1 MSPSLDLQVLDD
13 PAGACAAMLLG
24 PILGGGNVVLTGGH
38 TPGKAYGELAR
49 ALRAAGRDVSSATI
63 WFSDERCVAPSDE
76 LSNFRLVE
84 ETLLRPLAGLASP
97 EVVRMEG
104 ERGPDEAA
112 ELYEQALLAADALPF
127 DLVLL
132 GLGSDGH
139 IASLFPD
146 QATLSE
152 RSHSVVGV
160 DQAGLEP
167 HVPRVTLTLPV
178 LTGARQVVVLV
189 TGESKAEAV
198 AAAFGPRARPEPH
211 VPGSLLA
218 PLAQELTV
226 VLDSAAAAGL

>member
-1 MSPSLDLQVLDD
+1 MSPSVDLQVLDD

-24 PILGGGNVVLTGGH
+24 PILGGGDVVLTGGS

-49 ALRAAGRDVSSATI
+49 ALRAAGRDVSDARI
-63 WFSDERCVAPSDE
+63 WFSDERCVAPDDE

-84 ETLLRPLAGLASP
+84 NTLLRPLAGISAP

-112 ELYEQALLAADALPF
+112 ERYEQALVEAGALPF

-132 GLGSDGH
+132 GLGPDAH

-152 RSHSVVGV
+152 RSRNVIGV
-160 DQAGLEP
+160 PEAGHEP
-167 HVPRVTLTLPV
+167 YVPRVSLTLRA

-189 TGESKAEAV
+189 AGEGKADAV
-198 AAAFGPRARPEPH
+198 AAAFGPEAQPDPH

-218 PLAQELTV
+218 PLAQEVTLL
-226 VLDSAAAAGL
+226 LDRAAAAKL